1 MNNIVLQKTW
11 VQGRPVVVDNLL
23 GTAFTGEAGAHT
35 FKIMGVDAAQETV
48 TISGTITGKLLAA
61 NNVTISLSGSIEDG
75 CAVVTLT
82 DECYDVPGR
91 FIFSV
96 YATSGSTTLCLY
108 CAVGNVLR
116 TDSQVIAYP
125 TESLPNITSLMAD
138 LEQILADWPADYSQ
152 LQSDVSSLKSA
163 VTDLNVNNLTS
174 GPSEWLDD
182 QFIRH
187 TNGQGSVV
195 PATWGV
201 EASGWV
207 EVEQNTVIVLLD
219 HFVLP
224 DAPSI
229 GMAFYNANYQYISG
243 VGYVANQPA
252 YGVVPENAKFLRYT
266 ISTEKK
272 DTYGIYALKMPEYFV
287 KSADY
292 TVGEMYAPGT
302 TPQLNSN
309 VSVYN
314 DGVLTVQ
321 LVRIADNSGFP
332 SQAGLL
338 LTFAKSTAYSMQM
351 FISVVDETGI
361 WYRYYNVDGTP
372 REFRRLVND
381 LYYQYNLPKNIVAK
395 SVMAKRQPLVSF
407 IDDDGAE
414 AAYTRFKPLAETY
427 NIPFCCA
434 VITSLVG
441 QTDAHGDAHMT
452 WEQMLELQNDYG
464 FEFLSHT
471 HDHIRLDGT
480 YTYAVK
486 QEQAYKSFN
495 ALLKH
500 GLKVRGLCYPQGLSD
515 YGGREAVSKF
525 YDFACMGS
533 APNNEIRINTGCV
546 PSYYITRCDLGV
558 YGDHETEEY
567 PDTLSLDYYKTVVDQ
582 AIANNGWAIFTTH
595 AWDERFDATQF
606 GYLEQLI
613 QYCQTKGVAI
623 VTASTAFDMFGNQ
636 NQIGDYLGYWN
647 LEGYAQNKICE
658 ESFPRYLQS
667 QISGSTP
674 ITFFPYESTT
684 QHLVQS
690 AYSSTFP
697 TLNGGVLETHRF
709 RKGNDIYG
717 YQYWYPTMTDD
728 YYRRRAN
735 DDGTWNAWE
744 MVAVA
749 RDLYVGSGQQ
759 FTKLKDA
766 VDYINTKSLKN
777 ATIHVKPGNYDLVT
791 EYGQTYLDGLDISSN
806 QYVGLRIGNNTHIIF
821 DEGAYVTFAYN
832 GSNADVAEYFSAF
845 NVMGSCTIENAN
857 IYVKNARYCV
867 HEDLPAGSATIAPY
881 TVKYI
886 NCTMQHAGNTIGEY
900 DGTVCIGAGTMPNS
914 LSIIEGG
921 KYICGTQLPWAISYH
936 NFSKTGYGNYP
947 SRIIMKNVWMNNGL
961 RLYAFRDSIVNVVV
975 TGCKMP
981 NGFDTYDSTY
991 FNVTEW
997 NNTIG

>member
-1 MNNIVLQKTW
+1 MATGDKIVNLDDLK
-11 VQGRPVVVDNLL
+11 VV
-23 GTAFTGEAGAHT
+23 
-35 FKIMGVDAAQETV
+35 
-48 TISGTITGKLLAA
+48 S
-61 NNVTISLSGSIEDG
+61 
-75 CAVVTLT
+75 
-82 DECYDVPGR
+82 DV
-91 FIFSV
+91 
-96 YATSGSTTLCLY
+96 
-108 CAVGNVLR
+108 VGN
-116 TDSQVIAYP
+116 
-125 TESLPNITSLMAD
+125 
-138 LEQILADWPADYSQ
+138 
-152 LQSDVSSLKSA
+152 LKTA

-174 GPSEWLDD
+174 GPSEWIDD
-182 QFIRH
+182 QFIRY

-207 EVEQNTVIVLLD
+207 DVEQNTVIVLLD

-272 DTYGIYALKMPEYFV
+272 GTYGIYALKMPDYFV

-292 TVGEMYAPGT
+292 IQGSVKSLNTVPS
-302 TPQLNSN
+302 LNANISTYENN
-309 VSVYN
+309 VI
-314 DGVLTVQ
+314 TAQ
-321 LVRIADNSGFP
+321 IVRVADNAGFP
-332 SQAGLL
+332 TQGGLL
-338 LTFAKSTAYSMQM
+338 LTLARDTAFSMQI
-351 FISVVDETGI
+351 FASIVDDSGI
-361 WYRYYNVDGTP
+361 WYRTYKADGTP
-372 REFRRLVND
+372 NAFRQLIND

-395 SVMAKRQPLVSF
+395 SVMAKRVPLVTF
-407 IDDDGAE
+407 IDDDGTT
-414 AAYTRFKPLAETY
+414 AAYTRYKPLVETY
-427 NIPFCCA
+427 HVPFCCA
-434 VITSLVG
+434 IITGLVG
-441 QTDAHGDAHMT
+441 QTDSNGDAHMT
-452 WEQMLELQNDYG
+452 WDQILELQNNYG
-464 FEFLSHT
+464 FEMLSHT
-471 HDHIRLDGT
+471 HNHTLMDGT
-480 YTYAVK
+480 NSYATK
-486 QEQAYKSFN
+486 QTQASTSFST
-495 ALLKH
+495 LLKH
-500 GLKVRGLCYPQGLSD
+500 GVRVRGLCYPQGLSD
-515 YGGREAVSKF
+515 YNGREVVSKY
-525 YDFACMGS
+525 YDFACKTS
-533 APNNEIRINTGCV
+533 ASNQEIRINTGCV
-546 PSYYITRCDLGV
+546 PSYYINRCNLGS
-558 YGDHETEEY
+558 YFDPETTDF
-567 PDTLSLDYYKTVVDQ
+567 PDTSSLEYYEGLVDE
-582 AIANNGWAIFTTH
+582 AIANNGWLVFTLH
-595 AWDERFDATQF
+595 AWHEDFDATQF

-636 NQIGDYLGYWN
+636 NQVGDYLGYWN

-667 QISGSTP
+667 QINGSTP

-684 QHLVQS
+684 QHLVQT

-832 GSNADVAEYFSAF
+832 GSNTDVAEYFSAF

-936 NFSKTGYGNYP
+936 NFYKSTYGNKP
-947 SRIIMKNVWMNNGL
+947 SRIILKNVWMNNG
-961 RLYAFRDSIVNVVV
+961 FRMGVHGDSVVNVVV
-975 TGCKMP
+975 TNCKMP
-981 NGFDTYDSTY
+981 SGWYSYDSQY
-991 FNVTEW
+991 FNLTEW
-997 NNTIG
+997 NNVIS